1 MTLKRAPDYL
11 VDEDSDDYGAVSSED
26 ELQEEDPLLG
36 DELLRE
42 EDESEDDFEKEMDM
56 EIRQHMSISLPV
68 SVCFSNNFNLGQRNA
83 FDVFSI
89 AKIPT

>member
-26 ELQEEDPLLG
+26 ELQEEDPLMG

-68 SVCFSNNFNLGQRNA
+68 SVCPTNFQTIS
-83 FDVFSI
+83 VF
-89 AKIPT
+89 ANH

>member
-26 ELQEEDPLLG
+26 EMQEEDPLMG
-36 DELLRE
+36 DEFLRE

-68 SVCFSNNFNLGQRNA
+68 RNYLT
-83 FDVFSI
+83 SMLLSQNC
-89 AKIPT
+89 